1 MKNIVTIAL
10 RSWALAIASL
20 FFAGNLQAQFID
32 LEADN
37 VKVVF
42 KTVDVVNS
50 AGENVS
56 ATQATVSV
64 VSTDASGTITS
75 KEQTFVQ
82 VPDGSGGIEQIVEQ
96 VTTTATVDAF
106 TGNYAVEAVSKKR
119 TTPVDVDAD
128 GNATATASTKVSTTI
143 ADLSDVKEEDL
154 DLPPTTTFTPVDA
167 DLEIPVVISNE

>member
-1 MKNIVTIAL
+1 MKTMFRNAIRTK
-10 RSWALAIASL
+10 ALAVASL
-20 FFAGNLQAQFID
+20 FCAGSLQAQFID
-32 LEADN
+32 LNADN

-50 AGENVS
+50 AGETVS
-56 ATQATVSV
+56 ASQATVSV

-82 VPDGSGGIEQIVEQ
+82 VPDGSGGTEQIVEQ

-119 TTPVDVDAD
+119 TTPVEVDAD
-128 GNATATASTKVSTTI
+128 GDATATASTKVSTTI
-143 ADLSDVKEEDL
+143 ADLSNVKEEDL
-154 DLPPTTTFTPVDA
+154 DLPPTTTFTVVSDE
-167 DLEIPVVISNE
+167 LETPVVISKE